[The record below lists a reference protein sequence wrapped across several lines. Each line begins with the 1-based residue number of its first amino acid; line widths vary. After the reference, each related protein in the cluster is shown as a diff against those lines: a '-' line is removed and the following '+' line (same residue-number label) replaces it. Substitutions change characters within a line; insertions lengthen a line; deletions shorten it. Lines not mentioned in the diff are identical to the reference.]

1 MKIRNFLVLAALVTV
16 LGSCIKKEFDTP
28 PITIP
33 TVDFASNTS
42 IAQLKAL
49 HPLPGV
55 VDTIGDDI
63 IIQGIVVANDESGN
77 YYKTLIIQ
85 DTSAGLEIRIDKTN
99 LYNDYK
105 VGQRVYIKCKGLCLG
120 DYGGLTQLGYN
131 VGGAIQ
137 RIPETLLSQH
147 LFRDS
152 LPGPAPQPTV
162 FTIDMLNNSAIHSTL
177 VRINGVTFQ
186 EPGVEFAPQGA
197 SGTDRKVE
205 DGNGLPLVVRTSS
218 YASFAASLTPAGPG
232 DIVGI
237 IGNYNGT
244 PQLTIRALTDL
255 KNFDPN
261 LPVPVTLLNQ
271 TFDANPTGWT
281 IFSIAS
287 NKDWLYSSAE
297 KCMEANGYGG
307 DIASDDWLI
316 TPAINLSGTY
326 TSRTLTFSTWT
337 QYTDNGTSTPMECK
351 ISTNYTGGNP
361 GAATWTNLTATFPAY
376 HSQTWTTSGN
386 IDLQAYAGQTV
397 YIAFRYISSGTG
409 SNSTSKWRL
418 DNVKVLMTP

>member
-1 MKIRNFLVLAALVTV
+1 MKIRNFLLLAITSAVMM
-16 LGSCIKKEFDTP
+16 SCIKKEFDTP
-28 PITIP
+28 PINIP
-33 TVDFASNTS
+33 AVDFESNTT
-42 IAQLKAL
+42 IAQLKAM

-55 VDTIGDDI
+55 VDTIGSDI

-85 DTSAGLEIRIDKTN
+85 DTSAGLEIRIDKTS

-105 VGQRVYIKCKGLCLG
+105 VGQRIYIKCKGLCLG

-131 VGGAIQ
+131 VNGVIQ
-137 RIPETLLSQH
+137 RIPETILTQH

-152 LPGPAPQPTV
+152 LPGPAPQPITYN
-162 FTIDMLNNSAIHSTL
+162 INELNNSAIHSTL
-177 VRINGVTFQ
+177 VRINGITFQ

-205 DGNGLPLVVRTSS
+205 DGAGQTLVVRTSS
-218 YASFAASLTPAGPG
+218 YASFAGKFTPAGPG

-237 IGNYNGT
+237 IGNFNGT
-244 PQLTIRALTDL
+244 PQLTIRDLSDL

-261 LPVPVTLLNQ
+261 LPVPVTLLNEA
-271 TFDANPTGWT
+271 FNASPVGWT
-281 IFSIAS
+281 IFSAAS
-287 NKDWLYSSAE
+287 DKDWLYSSTE
-297 KCMEANGYGG
+297 KAMEANGYGG

-316 TPAINLSGTY
+316 TPALNLSGTY
-326 TSRTLTFSTWT
+326 TARILTFSTWT
-337 QYTDNGTSTPMECK
+337 QYTDNGTTTPIECK

-361 GAATWTNLTATFPAY
+361 GAATWTNLPATFPAY
-376 HSQTWTTSGN
+376 HSQTWTSSGN
-386 IDLQAYAGQTV
+386 VDLQSYAGQTV
-397 YIAFRYISSGTG
+397 YIAFRYVSSGTG